1 MKDARTGWSV
11 VKWRCVARAL
21 FAIGLLGALVSSA
34 QAGTW
39 TWTGQGSDD
48 NWSTPE
54 NWSPASLPTR
64 DEMTVVIFDGTCRL
78 TPDQDVYDEYRFGGI
93 VFTNTAGVFVLSG
106 TTNIASSE
114 GYKRW
119 QFSGP
124 TNMPYI
130 RVLTTNPVAFAGPV
144 VAVDKKTGVP
154 VVTSVVDV
162 TENGVLSL
170 PIIYGVKSNVVTK
183 RGAGLVRVCETNDGI
198 RYAYNNKSTGP
209 EWRVE
214 DGVVEMGVRTN
225 RLLFATGDTKGTNW
239 VLATAHVKCS
249 YNLTVG
255 DGVGGATSAIFRLI
269 GPSEKNVLDNTLA
282 IAVNADGLLDFNGVQ
297 DWCDNT
303 ENDTLKLSISNG
315 LVRLGGSSLHVYK
328 AQTLNLRGSARIE
341 GNKTNSFVFYDGATI
356 DVDGCNTT
364 AVLLADADLHMVSGS
379 PSGVVF
385 HVSGHT
391 GDVAALEVTGH
402 LGAGGAGSH
411 LVKRG
416 AGTMVMGNLTHAV
429 RTNRVEQ
436 GSLQI
441 NGLSRC
447 CATASGSQWLVLT
460 NATLGGSGTISNAS
474 VVVQGGT
481 LDPGGVAIGTLTIAS
496 NVTLTAGA
504 TLVFALARVEPGMG
518 HTNDQLVIQNGI
530 LTGLSNAALR
540 IEAPDRPD
548 VDGQSFRII
557 RGGGNLTGLAVRAVT
572 FAGRTGRRAVVTTG
586 DGFVDVNIR
595 NTLTATVL
603 IVR

>member
-11 VKWRCVARAL
+11 VKWRCGACAL

-54 NWSPASLPTR
+54 NWSSSDGPTPTSLYT
-64 DEMTVVIFDGTCRL
+64 TTLIFDGHSRL
-78 TPDQDVYDEYRFGGI
+78 TPAQNISEPFSFNTLI
-93 VFTNTAGVFVLSG
+93 LATNAGAFQLAG
-106 TTNIASSE
+106 TTNVSGQEAWRNLQFGGSNPGLCMYGGGSIIMKGALITREEPANHTIHVAS
-114 GYKRW
+114 
-119 QFSGP
+119 
-124 TNMPYI
+124 NMTLQVPWI
-130 RVLTTNPVAFAGPV
+130 IGGANRVV
-144 VAVDKKTGVP
+144 VKKGGGT
-154 VVTSVVDV
+154 
-162 TENGVLSL
+162 LR
-170 PIIYGVKSNVVTK
+170 IYEHADFQYYYSKAKSS
-183 RGAGLVRVCETNDGI
+183 A
-198 RYAYNNKSTGP
+198 P
-209 EWRVE
+209 EYDVE
-214 DGVVEMGVRTN
+214 DGTVEMGTRTG
-225 RLLFATGDTKGTNW
+225 RY
-239 VLATAHVKCS
+239 VLASNSSGWMADPDQFKV
-249 YNLTVG
+249 YRRLTVG
-255 DGVGGATSAIFRLI
+255 DAVGGATTAVFRLI
-269 GPSEKNVLDNTLA
+269 GPAQEEIMDVATNFVIT
-282 IAVNADGLLDFNGVQ
+282 VNADGLLDFNGVQ
-297 DWCDNT
+297 DWNIAGADALHLT
-303 ENDTLKLSISNG
+303 VSNG
-315 LVRLGGSSLHVYK
+315 LVRMGGSSLHVRNG
-328 AQTLNLRGSARIE
+328 QTLRLYGSARIE
-341 GNKTNSFVFYDGATI
+341 GCGSSALQFYDGATNV
-356 DVDGCNTT
+356 VDGLTT
-364 AVLLADADLHMVSGS
+364 CAVLSADAAFVATSGN
-379 PSGVVF
+379 PAGVVF
-385 HVSGHT
+385 HVTGHT

-416 AGTMVMGNLTHAV
+416 AGTMVMDNLTHAV

-436 GSLQI
+436 GTLQI

-481 LDPGGVAIGTLTIAS
+481 LDPGGVAIGTLTVAS
-496 NVTLTAGA
+496 NLTLTAGA
-504 TLVFALARVEPGMG
+504 TLVFGLARVEPGMG